1 MEDFLYFLSEY
12 PIVAFLI
19 IFFVA
24 RALFGGGEKG
34 KQKRAEQRAL
44 QAQAKQE
51 KREMA
56 EAGSLAKK
64 ARAGDSL
71 SGEGILAQIQRH
83 LEEAARSAE
92 NEMRGQISSSSDLSL
107 SRPEIRMSGPTDAE
121 SASLERAD
129 REDLFSE
136 PTVRISD
143 PVKESTID
151 YDLNSDSFAYHS
163 ATEASDKLVRSRT
176 AVTPAVD
183 AYAFNTASSKPA
195 DIAYSM
201 NRRHYVSAA
210 RIEAPKVS
218 IPENDNGRSV
228 VVVRDLFSDSDS
240 LTRAFILQEIL
251 GPPRGRRSGAPGR
264 MRPQ

>member
-12 PIVAFLI
+12 PFVAFLI
-19 IFFVA
+19 IFFLF
-24 RALFGGGEKG
+24 RTLFGGGEKG
-34 KQKRAEQRAL
+34 KQKRAEQREL

-51 KREMA
+51 KRERA
-56 EAGSLAKK
+56 EAGSIAKK

-92 NEMRGQISSSSDLSL
+92 NEMRGQISSPSDLSL

-121 SASLERAD
+121 NASLERAD

-136 PTVRISD
+136 STVRISD
-143 PVKESTID
+143 PVKESTVD
-151 YDLNSDSFAYHS
+151 YDLNSDSFDYHS
-163 ATEASDKLVRSRT
+163 ATEASDRLVRSGK
-176 AVTPAVD
+176 ASAVD
-183 AYAFNTASSKPA
+183 AYAFNAAGSRPD

-264 MRPQ
+264 MGPQ